1 MTASAIAGPERP
13 VLLINPRSGDG
24 KAQRFDLVAHCRAR
38 GIEPVVMKEGDDLA
52 SLAALAVSSGADV
65 IGMAGGD
72 GSQAIVAAV
81 ASTHDVPYV
90 CVPAGTRNHFA
101 LDIGLNREDV
111 IGALE
116 AFHHGSERRID
127 LAQVNG
133 RVFVNNTSIGL
144 YGAIVQSPEYRDAK
158 LRTVIEMLPDLLGP
172 SAEPFDLRFTGPDGA
187 EYRGAQLVLVSNNR
201 YELDPV
207 GAQGTRGKMNH
218 GTLGVVVAAHVP
230 FGPWREWTT
239 PSFEV
244 NSASTIETGVDGEAL
259 ALDPP
264 LRFEV
269 LPSSLRIRVPFRRRK
284 PRLRASER
292 TSRPIPGPLDGDE
305 GSKKLPSSG

>member
-1 MTASAIAGPERP
+1 M
-13 VLLINPRSGDG
+13 
-24 KAQRFDLVAHCRAR
+24 
-38 GIEPVVMKEGDDLA
+38 
-52 SLAALAVSSGADV
+52 
-65 IGMAGGD
+65 
-72 GSQAIVAAV
+72 
-81 ASTHDVPYV
+81 
-90 CVPAGTRNHFA
+90 
-101 LDIGLNREDV
+101 
-111 IGALE
+111 
-116 AFHHGSERRID
+116 
-127 LAQVNG
+127 
-133 RVFVNNTSIGL
+133 GL
-144 YGAIVQSPEYRDAK
+144 YGKIVQSPEYRDAK

-218 GTLGVVVAAHVP
+218 GTLGVVVAARGP
-230 FGPWREWTT
+230 FRPWREWTT

-269 LPSSLRIRVPFRRRK
+269 LPSSLRIRVHFAGVSRDEEPPRERHIRSPARWTATRVLRSCLRVANAKVYQSRRFS
-284 PRLRASER
+284 SELL
-292 TSRPIPGPLDGDE
+292 SLSGVVAVALDI
-305 GSKKLPSSG
+305 